1 MKGFKLQIP
10 GSKTQDKDREFTSK
24 DMECVH
30 ASLGSRNKLGA
41 CMHAGQIQWVSESGL
56 KSSSA
61 SFLAYISAIRFVAS
75 AL

>member
-1 MKGFKLQIP
+1 MGDCLPNTTKAKAFYMKGFKLQIP

-41 CMHAGQIQWVSESGL
+41 CMHAGQIQ
-56 KSSSA
+56 
-61 SFLAYISAIRFVAS
+61 
-75 AL
+75 